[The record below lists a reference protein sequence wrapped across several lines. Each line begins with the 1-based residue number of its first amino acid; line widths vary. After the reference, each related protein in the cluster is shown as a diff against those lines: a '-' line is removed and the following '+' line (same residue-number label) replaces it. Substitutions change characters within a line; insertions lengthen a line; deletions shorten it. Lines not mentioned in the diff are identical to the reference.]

1 MPCLYCLSRD
11 HSIRTCDAD
20 HMECVGQIMTQL
32 FQIKYKFRE
41 QLEVL
46 KEVRNG
52 DLAIMCKF
60 IGMRYTGTKRVLSLR
75 IMKWSAE
82 RHVRD
87 AFSISPEEEDTLEE
101 ELIYASVRV
110 NADLEVQTLVERV
123 FSIASMLNNGRR
135 DWQQPA
141 QQQQQQQQQEQEEQQ
156 EQEQQ
161 QQIQRVQNEWRQ
173 RIQEAIRKKKP
184 VTMHIVPTSN
194 VQECGIC
201 YEEKDALHFGCDHSF
216 CVGCTAGIL
225 KTNRK
230 CAFCRVDL
238 TEVHGG
244 QEQLTEL
251 ALMHMQNIGSGSCN

>member
-60 IGMRYTGTKRVLSLR
+60 IGMRYTGTKRDLSLR

-87 AFSISPEEEDTLEE
+87 AFTISPEEENTLEE
-101 ELIYASVRV
+101 EHIYASVRV

-135 DWQQPA
+135 DWQQPHQHQH
-141 QQQQQQQQQEQEEQQ
+141 QQQQHQQ
-156 EQEQQ
+156 QQ
-161 QQIQRVQNEWRQ
+161 QQIQRDDNEWIR
-173 RIQEAIRKKKP
+173 RIEEAIRKKKP
-184 VTMHIVPTSN
+184 VTMHIMPTSN

-238 TEVHGG
+238 TEVRGG
-244 QEQLTEL
+244 QEQLTDL
-251 ALMHMQNIGSGSCN
+251 ALLHMQNIGGGGCN